1 MTKTVYVPVSI
12 GELLDK
18 LTILNIKRVMIN
30 NVDKISILKKELV
43 ELMDMGGPFL
53 IDPEIEKLYDLLM
66 IVNKNLWDVEDEIR
80 KMELDKNFDEEFIL
94 KARSVYF
101 LNDRRYELKSKI
113 NIIYGSEINEVK
125 QYVDYK

>member
-1 MTKTVYVPVSI
+1 MTKTVCVPVSV

-18 LTILNIKRVMIN
+18 LTILNIKRILVSDIE
-30 NVDKISILKKELV
+30 KISIIKKELV

-53 IDPEIEKLYDLLM
+53 IDPEMEKLYDLLM
-66 IVNKNLWDVEDEIR
+66 IVNKNLWDVEDELR
-80 KMELDKNFDEEFIL
+80 KMELDKNFNEEFIL

-113 NIIYGSEINEVK
+113 NTLCGSEIREVK
-125 QYVDYK
+125 QYIEYK

>member
-1 MTKTVYVPVSI
+1 MTKTVCVPVSV

-18 LTILNIKRVMIN
+18 LTILNIKRILVSDIE
-30 NVDKISILKKELV
+30 KISIIKKELV

-53 IDPEIEKLYDLLM
+53 IDSEMEKLYDLLM
-66 IVNKNLWDVEDEIR
+66 IVNKNLWDVEDELR
-80 KMELDKNFDEEFIL
+80 KMELDKNFNEEFIL

-113 NIIYGSEINEVK
+113 NTLCGSEIREVK
-125 QYVDYK
+125 QYIEYK

>member
-1 MTKTVYVPVSI
+1 MTKTVCVSVSI

-30 NVDKISILKKELV
+30 DVDKISILKKELV
-43 ELMDMGGPFL
+43 ELMDMGAPFL

-113 NIIYGSEINEVK
+113 NIIHGSEINEVK

>member
-30 NVDKISILKKELV
+30 DVDKISILKKELV

>member
-1 MTKTVYVPVSI
+1 MTKTVCVPVSI

-30 NVDKISILKKELV
+30 DVDKISILKKELV

>member
-1 MTKTVYVPVSI
+1 MTKTVCVPVSI

-30 NVDKISILKKELV
+30 DVDKISILKKELV

-53 IDPEIEKLYDLLM
+53 IDPEMEKLYALLM
-66 IVNKNLWDVEDEIR
+66 IVNKNLWDVEDELR
-80 KMELDKNFDEEFIL
+80 KMELDKNFNEEFIL

-113 NIIYGSEINEVK
+113 NTLCGSEIREVK
-125 QYVDYK
+125 QYIEYK

>member
-1 MTKTVYVPVSI
+1 MTKTVCVPVSV

-30 NVDKISILKKELV
+30 DVDKISILKKELI
-43 ELMDMGGPFL
+43 ELMDMSGPSFS
-53 IDPEIEKLYDLLM
+53 DPEIEKLYDLLM
-66 IVNKNLWDVEDEIR
+66 IVNKNLWDVEDELR
-80 KMELDKNFDEEFIL
+80 KMELDKNFNEEFIL

-113 NIIYGSEINEVK
+113 NTLCGSEIREVK
-125 QYVDYK
+125 QYIDYK